1 MLFNPDPQKQ
11 AQEVIFSR
19 KTIKAPHLS
28 VVFNNVPAV
37 QSSCQKHLGV
47 YLDQKLNFTHHIKE
61 KVTKAN
67 KGIAVI
73 KKFQTKLPRNALLTI
88 YKFFIRPHLNYAD
101 IVYDQPNNDFFE
113 NKLERIQYNAAL
125 AISGAI
131 RGTSRDKI
139 YKELGLESLQSRRS
153 LDRL

>member
-28 VVFNNVPAV
+28 VVFNNVPVV

-47 YLDQKLNFTHHIKE
+47 YLDQKLNFIHHIKE

-67 KGIAVI
+67 TGIAVI
-73 KKFQTKLPRNALLTI
+73 KKLQTKLPQNAWLTI
-88 YKFFIRPHLNYAD
+88 YINPLLGPIWIMQTLYMINL
-101 IVYDQPNNDFFE
+101 IMS
-113 NKLERIQYNAAL
+113 LL
-125 AISGAI
+125 
-131 RGTSRDKI
+131 KI
-139 YKELGLESLQSRRS
+139 N
-153 LDRL
+153 